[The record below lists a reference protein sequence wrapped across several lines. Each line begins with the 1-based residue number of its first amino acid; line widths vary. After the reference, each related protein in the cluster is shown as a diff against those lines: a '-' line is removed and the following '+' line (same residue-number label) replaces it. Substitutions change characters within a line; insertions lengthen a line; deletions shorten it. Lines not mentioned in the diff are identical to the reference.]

1 MSDQTSPPAPAESS
15 LAEARR
21 QVAAIKGFYIHFATY
36 AVVMLLLVVINVGA
50 GGRWW
55 VQWVLLGWGIGIVAH
70 ALGVYGRSPRFVA
83 EWEQRKLRQLMS
95 KPR

>member
-1 MSDQTSPPAPAESS
+1 MTDQISPPAPAESS

-21 QVAAIKGFYIHFATY
+21 QVAAIKGFYTHLAAY
-36 AVVMLLLVVINVGA
+36 AVVMLLLVVINVVA

-55 VQWVLLGWGIGIVAH
+55 VHWVLLGWGIGIVAH
-70 ALGVYGRSPRFVA
+70 ALAVYGRAPRFVA
-83 EWEQRKLRQLMS
+83 EWEQRKLRQLMN